1 MASRQSGT
9 SGDELDAAI
18 SIRKLSMNITSEIAL
33 LEDPIVQLN
42 THDLMS
48 VLKAWLPVLVKTF
61 GSLKNHINIKNIR
74 DLEHGSAMQEGIIRI
89 EDAKVEKTIE
99 VDSESI
105 SFDEQN
111 NTCTE
116 KKKWQESA
124 NLILNKEDV
133 KDYNHLNGENDS
145 QQAYDVTLVPQKD
158 ITENEGEAE
167 MYEDQM
173 SMRSEHSKTN
183 LDTLDEKNTIE
194 CVHNTVD
201 RKEYTWEQMQIS
213 PPPDL
218 SSELHQDLTELATL
232 CFEMSCFQ
240 SEEHGSHCT
249 SERGDES
256 VMACSFLQQYFF
268 LLDLERVRRCCL
280 IHYRDYPVVWD
291 TYIAGLKALTLS
303 CQETTFLGERNL
315 LKSLKCLRD
324 SALCS
329 TPFLLAHLTRLYEMH
344 GELAIRSFG
353 QFYPTILPA
362 DVLAM
367 SRNHPAHFLAYL
379 DNLIK
384 SKPEEERAPLLSSFL
399 QPECLRHEWLEL
411 ALSHDA
417 PQLADT
423 INPLGN
429 PRSRSHLFPWGY
441 GQLLKLLIKLPG
453 SLSDKEKIAKSA
465 LPETVD
471 EWKCILQIA
480 KHKAEEPESPN
491 GSEKV
496 NGVVDW
502 SSRSNLENVILLL
515 ARTTGPE
522 RAFEILQECGL
533 NIELSERSAL
543 VSEDLMDFV
552 TASVIMYLKR
562 KKCKGYFHNEKTWGL
577 VCLGKEKRNSE
588 YQDNESS
595 ISTGSDSSPGMDR
608 NPSPPASDDEDDP
621 VDDAIGDTAYSKHW
635 LVRTLTKLIQPLSNQ
650 HENAEGADE
659 SSQPDLDEDIES
671 EICKVW
677 DMSMDQEICVGI
689 LGNIACFPETCQSIS
704 RNDDLGLLLT
714 CLSQPEVSPC
724 WIERIK
730 NQKTVCENI
739 CFIMSSSTSVDLL
752 VKVGEVVDKM
762 FDLDEELMRH
772 WIGNAAEASTGNN
785 REDEEPKAIAD
796 TLGIA
801 PCLLEAIKQLRH
813 ESPDGLEVYMHIL
826 QLLTTVDEGIQAIV
840 VSAEIGENTWSLL
853 CDIVCNDLC
862 QPDDPPIVIQ
872 EQKILLA
879 SILSVLSAMFA
890 CQSQHAYSKMDRNL
904 KLIGSLFRV
913 LQYLRECQQRETNE
927 QSKTDGVQE
936 EQMTILQET
945 CCEFLSNILTE
956 LPKMQHFFGVLM
968 DVNKKLAMNL
978 LNEFPILKP

>member
-1 MASRQSGT
+1 M
-9 SGDELDAAI
+9 E
-18 SIRKLSMNITSEIAL
+18 
-33 LEDPIVQLN
+33 
-42 THDLMS
+42 
-48 VLKAWLPVLVKTF
+48 
-61 GSLKNHINIKNIR
+61 
-74 DLEHGSAMQEGIIRI
+74 
-89 EDAKVEKTIE
+89 
-99 VDSESI
+99 
-105 SFDEQN
+105 
-111 NTCTE
+111 
-116 KKKWQESA
+116 
-124 NLILNKEDV
+124 
-133 KDYNHLNGENDS
+133 
-145 QQAYDVTLVPQKD
+145 
-158 ITENEGEAE
+158 
-167 MYEDQM
+167 
-173 SMRSEHSKTN
+173 
-183 LDTLDEKNTIE
+183 
-194 CVHNTVD
+194 
-201 RKEYTWEQMQIS
+201 
-213 PPPDL
+213 
-218 SSELHQDLTELATL
+218 
-232 CFEMSCFQ
+232 
-240 SEEHGSHCT
+240 
-249 SERGDES
+249 
-256 VMACSFLQQYFF
+256 
-268 LLDLERVRRCCL
+268 
-280 IHYRDYPVVWD
+280 
-291 TYIAGLKALTLS
+291 
-303 CQETTFLGERNL
+303 
-315 LKSLKCLRD
+315 
-324 SALCS
+324 
-329 TPFLLAHLTRLYEMH
+329 
-344 GELAIRSFG
+344 
-353 QFYPTILPA
+353 
-362 DVLAM
+362 
-367 SRNHPAHFLAYL
+367 
-379 DNLIK
+379 
-384 SKPEEERAPLLSSFL
+384 
-399 QPECLRHEWLEL
+399 
-411 ALSHDA
+411 
-417 PQLADT
+417 
-423 INPLGN
+423 
-429 PRSRSHLFPWGY
+429 
-441 GQLLKLLIKLPG
+441 
-453 SLSDKEKIAKSA
+453 
-465 LPETVD
+465 
-471 EWKCILQIA
+471 
-480 KHKAEEPESPN
+480 
-491 GSEKV
+491 
-496 NGVVDW
+496 
-502 SSRSNLENVILLL
+502 
-515 ARTTGPE
+515 
-522 RAFEILQECGL
+522 
-533 NIELSERSAL
+533 
-543 VSEDLMDFV
+543 
-552 TASVIMYLKR
+552 
-562 KKCKGYFHNEKTWGL
+562 
-577 VCLGKEKRNSE
+577 RNSE

-677 DMSMDQEICVGI
+677 DMSMDQDVAAFLQEFKAADILLEVIVKSRCPRLTEICVGI

-704 RNDDLGLLLT
+704 RNDDLGEVLLLLLGDSDPPTLLETSRLLLT

-956 LPKMQHFFGVLM
+956 LPKETTLELIQEGYLSEESCNTAFQSLLPLYSSAMQHFFGVLM